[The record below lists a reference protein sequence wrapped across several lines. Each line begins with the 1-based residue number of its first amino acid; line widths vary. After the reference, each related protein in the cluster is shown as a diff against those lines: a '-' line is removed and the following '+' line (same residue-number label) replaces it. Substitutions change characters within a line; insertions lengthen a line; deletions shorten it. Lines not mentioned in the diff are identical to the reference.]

1 MVIRSRKLFPVQST
15 SRLPEAENRQNRVKQ
30 KMVRMMNVQTE
41 EFITDAEAKEI
52 LKQKEKQVELKF
64 EQKNAMDILAKS
76 SDFEAEKIKKLV
88 EELRGIERLREKQVI
103 SIANFLPEDREQMR
117 IVLHKE
123 YTNFTPEEIDR
134 ILEVVKKNI

>member
-1 MVIRSRKLFPVQST
+1 
-15 SRLPEAENRQNRVKQ
+15 
-30 KMVRMMNVQTE
+30 MNVLNEQ
-41 EFITDAEAKEI
+41 FVTDAEAKEL
-52 LKQKEKQVELKF
+52 LKQKEKQAELKF
-64 EQKNAMDILAKS
+64 EQKNALDILAKS
-76 SDFEAEKIKKLV
+76 SDFEAEKMKKLI

-117 IVLHKE
+117 VVLHKE